1 MNTFLNWVS
10 TNRRA
15 IGYTI
20 GGINLWGSLQYL
32 SNGEYGMAVLC
43 VAIGGFI
50 VFDAYRFK

>member
-15 IGYTI
+15 IG
-20 GGINLWGSLQYL
+20 GINLLGSLQYL